1 MNFSEVKQLLDA
13 GFTADEIRQMN
24 VPAAAEPVPET
35 DGTQEEPKQE
45 EQQPEQKPETQPA
58 AAPELDEKLS
68 GLNNTINQ
76 LIKTI
81 QASNLQNN
89 FRDSTPEVELEKQVD
104 DIMKSIIRPEEGGK
118 TV

>member
-13 GFTADEIRQMN
+13 GFTADEIRQMSA
-24 VPAAAEPVPET
+24 PAAEPVPET
-35 DGTQEEPKQE
+35 DGTPEEK
-45 EQQPEQKPETQPA
+45 QPEEKPAAAPEQPA
-58 AAPELDEKLS
+58 AAPELDEKLT

-104 DIMKSIIRPEEGGK
+104 DIMKSIIRPPEGGK
-118 TV
+118 TE

>member
-24 VPAAAEPVPET
+24 APAAAEPVPET
-35 DGTQEEPKQE
+35 DGTQDEPE
-45 EQQPEQKPETQPA
+45 EQPAAAPETQPA

>member
-1 MNFSEVKQLLDA
+1 MNYSEVKELLQA
-13 GFTADEIRQMN
+13 GFTADEIRQML
-24 VPAAAEPVPET
+24 PQATETVPET
-35 DGTQEEPKQE
+35 DGTP
-45 EQQPEQKPETQPA
+45 EQQPEEQPAAAPEEKPA
-58 AAPELDEKLS
+58 AAPELDEKLT

-104 DIMKSIIRPEEGGK
+104 DIMKSIIRPPEGGK
-118 TV
+118 TE

>member
-1 MNFSEVKQLLDA
+1 MIYSEVKELLQA
-13 GFTADEIRQMN
+13 GFTADEIRQML
-24 VPAAAEPVPET
+24 PQAEAETGPEEAGTPEEQPAAEP
-35 DGTQEEPKQE
+35 
-45 EQQPEQKPETQPA
+45 EQKEQPA
-58 AAPELDEKLS
+58 AAPELDEKLT

-104 DIMKSIIRPEEGGK
+104 DIMKSIIRHEKEETK
-118 TV
+118 

>member
-24 VPAAAEPVPET
+24 APAAEPVPET
-35 DGTQEEPKQE
+35 DGTPEEPQPAAA
-45 EQQPEQKPETQPA
+45 PEQTPA
-58 AAPELDEKLS
+58 AAPELDERLT

-104 DIMKSIIRPEEGGK
+104 DIMKSIIRPPEGGNQK
-118 TV
+118 

>member
-13 GFTADEIRQMN
+13 GFTADEIRQMSA
-24 VPAAAEPVPET
+24 PAAEPVPET
-35 DGTQEEPKQE
+35 DGTQDEPQPE
-45 EQQPEQKPETQPA
+45 EQQPEQTPA
-58 AAPELDEKLS
+58 AAPELDEKLT

-104 DIMKSIIRPEEGGK
+104 DIMKSIIRPPEGGK

>member
-13 GFTADEIRQMN
+13 GFTADEIRQMLPQS
-24 VPAAAEPVPET
+24 VDEPGPET
-35 DGTQEEPKQE
+35 AGTPE
-45 EQQPEQKPETQPA
+45 EQQPEEQQSEQTPA

-68 GLNNTINQ
+68 GLNDTINK

-104 DIMKSIIRPEEGGK
+104 DIMKSIIRPPEGGK

>member
-13 GFTADEIRQMN
+13 GFTAEEIRQMI
-24 VPAAAEPVPET
+24 PPTDEHRPEEAVT
-35 DGTQEEPKQE
+35 PEEELQS
-45 EQQPEQKPETQPA
+45 EQQEQPEPQPA
-58 AAPELDEKLS
+58 AAPELDEKLT

-104 DIMKSIIRPEEGGK
+104 DIMKSIIRPPEGGK

>member
-24 VPAAAEPVPET
+24 APAAEPVPEP
-35 DGTQEEPKQE
+35 DGTQEPQPAAAPE
-45 EQQPEQKPETQPA
+45 EQQPKPQPTT
-58 AAPELDEKLS
+58 APELDEKLT

-89 FRDSTPEVELEKQVD
+89 FRDSTPEVELEKEVD
-104 DIMKSIIRPEEGGK
+104 DIMKSIIRPPEGGNK
-118 TV
+118 E

>member
-1 MNFSEVKQLLDA
+1 MIFSEVKQLLDA
-13 GFTADEIRQMN
+13 GFTADEIRQMS
-24 VPAAAEPVPET
+24 AQADEPVPET
-35 DGTQEEPKQE
+35 DGTPEEQQP
-45 EQQPEQKPETQPA
+45 EQQPEQKPESQSA
-58 AAPELDEKLS
+58 AAPELDEKLT

-81 QASNLQNN
+81 QASNLQNT

>member
-1 MNFSEVKQLLDA
+1 MIFSEVKQLLDA
-13 GFTADEIRQMN
+13 GFTADEIRQMIA
-24 VPAAAEPVPET
+24 PADEPVPET
-35 DGTQEEPKQE
+35 DGTPEEQQTV
-45 EQQPEQKPETQPA
+45 EQQPEQKPESQPA

-68 GLNNTINQ
+68 GLNETINK

-81 QASNLQNN
+81 QVSNLQNT

-104 DIMKSIIRPEEGGK
+104 DIMKSIIRPPEGGK

>member
-13 GFTADEIRQMN
+13 GFTADEIRQMIT
-24 VPAAAEPVPET
+24 PAAEPVPET
-35 DGTQEEPKQE
+35 DGTPEQPE
-45 EQQPEQKPETQPA
+45 EQPAAAPEAQPA
-58 AAPELDEKLS
+58 AAPELDEKLT

-104 DIMKSIIRPEEGGK
+104 DIMKSIIRPPEGGNK
-118 TV
+118 E

>member
-13 GFTADEIRQMN
+13 GFTADEIRQMTA
-24 VPAAAEPVPET
+24 PAAEPVPET
-35 DGTQEEPKQE
+35 DGTPD
-45 EQQPEQKPETQPA
+45 EQQPEQTPAAAPEQTPA
-58 AAPELDEKLS
+58 AAPELDEKLT

-104 DIMKSIIRPEEGGK
+104 DIMKSIIRPPEGGK